1 MLPAGDDKP
10 TVLKLMRMKKQDGS
24 DLNLFA
30 TIAGNCNIESFGMFL
45 LSDDNGSEVKVL
57 EADYARKGTEAFVKS
72 IITKWLM
79 KCSPAAP
86 CTYVHL
92 EQCLREVGLGALA
105 DDLAAIVRGVLH
117 ISGLYNTVHACVRF
131 LPNPL
136 LLGIIW

>member
-79 KCSPAAP
+79 KCSPAVSEKLDWVHLLMTLQLLLEVC
-86 CTYVHL
+86 CTY
-92 EQCLREVGLGALA
+92 LA
-105 DDLAAIVRGVLH
+105 YIT
-117 ISGLYNTVHACVRF
+117 LYMHVYVFCPTHSC
-131 LPNPL
+131 
-136 LLGIIW
+136 